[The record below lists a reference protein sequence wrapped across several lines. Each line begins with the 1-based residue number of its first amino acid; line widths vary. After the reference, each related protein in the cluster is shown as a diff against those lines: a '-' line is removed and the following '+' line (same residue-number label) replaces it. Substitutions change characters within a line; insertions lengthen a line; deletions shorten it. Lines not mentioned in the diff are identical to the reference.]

1 MIADSKFS
9 CCWHDNSRSGAHSSC
24 RGGNGSTLFPSTGH
38 QCKHHLDH
46 VKPAHLH
53 GAHVFKQTAGEREWD
68 RRSLDSNSGGSAD
81 AAAEGKKGRRF
92 VNVALENNS
101 SPSVGDAWRS
111 PKVDLLATEQK
122 VSVQWINRDRI
133 CLPAAHIIQ
142 QKVSR
147 FRGKK
152 SRLFFPSKYSD
163 RCMSLAGHL
172 ATIVHGCCAAP
183 RKLSVWL
190 ALSDVNYW
198 V

>member
-24 RGGNGSTLFPSTGH
+24 TGGNGSTLFPSTGH

-53 GAHVFKQTAGEREWD
+53 GAHVFKQTAGRERMGPTEFGFKQRRKC
-68 RRSLDSNSGGSAD
+68 RRSCR
-81 AAAEGKKGRRF
+81 GKKGRRF
-92 VNVALENNS
+92 VNAVLANNS

-111 PKVDLLATEQK
+111 PKVDQLATEQK

-147 FRGKK
+147 FRKKK
-152 SRLFFPSKYSD
+152 SRLFFPLKIY
-163 RCMSLAGHL
+163 R
-172 ATIVHGCCAAP
+172 
-183 RKLSVWL
+183 
-190 ALSDVNYW
+190 
-198 V
+198 